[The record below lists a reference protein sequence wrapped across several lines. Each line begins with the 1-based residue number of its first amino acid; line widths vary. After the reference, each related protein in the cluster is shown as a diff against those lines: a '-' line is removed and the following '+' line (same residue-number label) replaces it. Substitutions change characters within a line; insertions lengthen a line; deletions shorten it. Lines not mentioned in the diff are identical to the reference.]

1 MFSVVERTIA
11 LDGLTAGEF
20 LALAAMSMTDLSWDH
35 SWKDTHAVYARPH
48 VRLFA
53 WGERLSVKIVDD
65 NAVITCRQPV
75 WKFFRPD
82 QHRKNIDD
90 LLEFMHHNRQ
100 IYSPEMLLN
109 EEHLLLPGSALTA
122 TERIV
127 MAPDLPPATALLLLV
142 NTIYFII
149 FSVGTGSFWEPGIMD
164 VFSWGG
170 NIRLHTL
177 GGEGWRVITS
187 CFLHFGIVHLVTN
200 MIALFF
206 IGRLLEP
213 VLGRTVFLTSYICSG
228 ALGSLLSVLVA
239 GTRLSAGASG
249 AIFGLF
255 GVFLALLT
263 TRLLSGEIKRLLFQG
278 VFLFTAYALMDG
290 MGEQVDNA
298 AHIGGLASGFVFGYI
313 IFAGYYMRKN
323 KYLAGAG
330 IAAVTAAV
338 IFSCLF
344 YFHNDTIHY
353 ERMLKKMEQLEHDAL
368 VPYTDIKTKSPS
380 EQLRGLRDES
390 RPDWQQFV
398 RIIDSARPFRFGNNK
413 VYPLEKDL
421 LLRYGKLRLAE
432 NEIWIRSLQN
442 GDSLQAERDS
452 IRILIYEK
460 YDSLQVLQRN

>member
-1 MFSVVERTIA
+1 MNNT
-11 LDGLTAGEF
+11 LLYH
-20 LALAAMSMTDLSWDH
+20 LQC
-35 SWKDTHAVYARPH
+35 
-48 VRLFA
+48 
-53 WGERLSVKIVDD
+53 
-65 NAVITCRQPV
+65 ITR
-75 WKFFRPD
+75 
-82 QHRKNIDD
+82 
-90 LLEFMHHNRQ
+90 
-100 IYSPEMLLN
+100 
-109 EEHLLLPGSALTA
+109 
-122 TERIV
+122 
-127 MAPDLPPATALLLLV
+127 
-142 NTIYFII
+142 
-149 FSVGTGSFWEPGIMD
+149 SFWEPGIMD
-164 VFSWGG
+164 VFYWGG

-213 VLGRTVFLTSYICSG
+213 VLGRTVFFASYICSG

-313 IFAGYYMRKN
+313 IFAGYYMRKS

-368 VPYTDIKTKSPS
+368 VPYTDIKTKSSS
-380 EQLRGLRDES
+380 EQLRGLREES
-390 RPDWQQFV
+390 GRTGNSLYALLTAHSHSGSETTKCILW
-398 RIIDSARPFRFGNNK
+398 RKTCCCGTGSCGLWKMRSGSARFKMEIACR
-413 VYPLEKDL
+413 
-421 LLRYGKLRLAE
+421 LRGTVSA
-432 NEIWIRSLQN
+432 S
-442 GDSLQAERDS
+442 
-452 IRILIYEK
+452 
-460 YDSLQVLQRN
+460 